1 MPFTPPKKSAF
12 KQFVILDADGVV
24 SALSAID
31 GGQIDEIL
39 TRSAEEKAGGLSGE
53 VNVKAVKG
61 GGKRSKTR
69 KVEEEI
75 RRARTR
81 HATAAKLLDALHEHE
96 SIGVIDGSFDMEV
109 AEQLEPGVVLQF
121 RADLRLHPL
130 HQADQMLKSFIE
142 VGPKLGQ
149 KQAVKELSET
159 LDVWGVITGTGRE
172 GAPVLIEPH
181 TQDEQIPRL
190 LLPVSQE
197 DFEVNVDDVL
207 GDVTV
212 IAQVEQILGDGESYQ
227 VIRVLRGGPATS
239 LERGAVDELLPTLL
253 EGLNEIGVE
262 ISEDDVFIHGP
273 AVVLRPVC
281 AYR

>member
-1 MPFTPPKKSAF
+1 MPFTPPKQSAF
-12 KQFVILDADGVV
+12 KQFVVLDADGVV

-39 TRSAEEKAGGLSGE
+39 TRSAEEKAGGVGGE
-53 VNVKAVKG
+53 VNVKAVKA

-96 SIGVIDGSFDMEV
+96 SIGIVDGPLDMEV

-149 KQAVKELSET
+149 KDAVKQLRQT
-159 LDVWGVITGTGRE
+159 LDIWGVITGTGRE
-172 GAPVLIEPH
+172 DAPILIEPH
-181 TQDEQIPRL
+181 TQDKQTPRV

-197 DFEVNVDDVL
+197 DFEVDVDDVL

-212 IAQVEQILGDGESYQ
+212 IAQVEKIIGDGESYQ

-239 LERGAVDELLPTLL
+239 LERGAVDEILPSLF
-253 EGLNEIGVE
+253 EGLSEIGIE

-273 AVVLRPVC
+273 ALVLRPIC